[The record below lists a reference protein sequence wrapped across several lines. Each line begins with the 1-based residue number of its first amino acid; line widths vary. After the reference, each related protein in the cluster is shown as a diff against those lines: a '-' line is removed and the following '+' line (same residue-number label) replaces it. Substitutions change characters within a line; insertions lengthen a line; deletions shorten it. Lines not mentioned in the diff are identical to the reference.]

1 MNRAVFQPRTV
12 WMCVFLFLLLPS
24 MSFAGGSTCANAT
37 AVIPDGRSLVL
48 DYVSPAS
55 TAWYQFNAT
64 ANRSYSV
71 ELRDDLD
78 PDSTDFTVS
87 FYSAPVSCSAP
98 ASSTN
103 YTDTHLTEPS
113 VGPHGKRFSFVP
125 ATTGAYYISV
135 LNGNSALGHYV
146 TVTVAE
152 TTMYGDSWNTLV
164 PLTSQWLLQNT
175 TSQAISYTLT
185 ATAEYGGST
194 VYTASGTLG
203 PASSTTSF
211 ASVGTGSFTPNI
223 PVGQLGN
230 AILTYNGPPGAV
242 KALEF
247 WCNYGTTQGPLGMM
261 PIPFGPRQAK

>member
-103 YTDTHLTEPS
+103 YTDTHLTEP
-113 VGPHGKRFSFVP
+113 
-125 ATTGAYYISV
+125 
-135 LNGNSALGHYV
+135 
-146 TVTVAE
+146 
-152 TTMYGDSWNTLV
+152 
-164 PLTSQWLLQNT
+164 
-175 TSQAISYTLT
+175 
-185 ATAEYGGST
+185 
-194 VYTASGTLG
+194 
-203 PASSTTSF
+203 
-211 ASVGTGSFTPNI
+211 
-223 PVGQLGN
+223 
-230 AILTYNGPPGAV
+230 
-242 KALEF
+242 
-247 WCNYGTTQGPLGMM
+247 
-261 PIPFGPRQAK
+261 